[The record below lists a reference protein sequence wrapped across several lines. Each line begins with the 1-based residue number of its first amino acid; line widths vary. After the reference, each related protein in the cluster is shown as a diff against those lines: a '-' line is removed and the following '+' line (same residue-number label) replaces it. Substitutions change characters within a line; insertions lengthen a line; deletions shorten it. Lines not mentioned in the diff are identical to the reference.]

1 MKLEPADAEPT
12 PPVTSEYDEAV
23 SRESSVQPAE
33 IQPADVQPTEAE
45 PGEREQTG
53 AQPTEI
59 EQTGAQSTE
68 AQSTGAQP
76 AEVQPT
82 GRQPSEST
90 VETAVSIRTVPKY
103 TRFLIL
109 GAGLGAAGTFIL
121 TASFPS
127 DPAIGFGPL
136 FGYFLIYG
144 VPIGVVIGALAA
156 IALDLIWRRRARTG
170 IAAKTIVDPLPYDDD
185 TATVDENS
193 AANPAANPAADVA
206 APPATPGTGV

>member
-33 IQPADVQPTEAE
+33 IQPADVQPADVQPTEAE

-59 EQTGAQSTE
+59 EQTGAQPTE
-68 AQSTGAQP
+68 
-76 AEVQPT
+76 
-82 GRQPSEST
+82 RQPSEST